1 MSHSIPRPICVEHR
15 LEMKCAENDVIV
27 KDQEL
32 SGFSATYW
40 RGDRYECQH
49 PDCSHAVI
57 VGFGKPMAAY
67 GDHSPEALVF
77 DYTYRAPHQ

>member
-1 MSHSIPRPICVEHR
+1 MR
-15 LEMKCAENDVIV
+15 CAENGVIV

-32 SGFSATYW
+32 LGFSATYW

-49 PDCSHAVI
+49 PDCNHAVI
-57 VGFGKPMAAY
+57 VGFGIPVPAY
-67 GDHSPEALVF
+67 GNLRPEALVF